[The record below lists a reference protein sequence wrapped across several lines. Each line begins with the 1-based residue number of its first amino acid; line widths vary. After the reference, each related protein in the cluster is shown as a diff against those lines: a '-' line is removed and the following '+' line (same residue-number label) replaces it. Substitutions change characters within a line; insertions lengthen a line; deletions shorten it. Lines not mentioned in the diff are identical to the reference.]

1 MANRS
6 IPVEIYTT
14 SHRILGRVNPSA
26 SGLFSFLNIPTTSYL
41 ELEGAMLM
49 RLHQPGKLIARYPT
63 FYVVKSEIAAALLS
77 SRSQLGPTSFA
88 RGGYSTTVPHW
99 VRVIMG
105 GYEVRGIVEAPGK
118 FSFGGLM
125 FEGERL
131 FIPVFSASLQAILFP
146 NVHAE
151 APAMLFNRRMV
162 DGMALLSKDEIP
174 AGSEPGEAD

>member
-1 MANRS
+1 MANRA
-6 IPVEIYTT
+6 IPLEIYSTG
-14 SHRILGRVNPSA
+14 HRILGRVNPGT
-26 SGLFSFLNIPTTSYL
+26 SGLFSFLNITTASYI

-49 RLHQPGKLIARYPT
+49 RLHQPGKLVARYPT
-63 FYVVKSEIAAALLS
+63 FYVVKNEIAAALLS
-77 SRSQLGPTSFA
+77 SRTQLGPTSFA

-99 VRVIMG
+99 VRVVMG

-118 FSFGGLM
+118 FNFGGLM
-125 FEGERL
+125 FEGESL
-131 FIPVFSASLQAILFP
+131 FMPIFNASLQAILFP

-174 AGSEPGEAD
+174 AGSDTESAG